1 MAYKTKELLK
11 KAIDAIQE
19 KKLFFIEDIITMLPC
34 DKTTFY
40 RHFRVG
46 GEELDMIK
54 AELEKNRVA
63 IKTSMR
69 KKWFESS
76 NPTLQI
82 ALMKLI
88 CTDEERKKISNNY
101 IEQTESG
108 GSETNQIF
116 KIGEQVIRFN

>member
-1 MAYKTKELLK
+1 MAYKTKDLYL
-11 KAIDAIQE
+11 KAIEAIRE
-19 KKLFFIEDIITMLPC
+19 KKLFFIEDVITMMSC
-34 DKTTFY
+34 NKTTFY
-40 RHFRVG
+40 RHFKVG
-46 GEELDMIK
+46 SEEYEDIK
-54 AELEKNRVA
+54 FELEKNRVA

-101 IEQTESG
+101 IENNGEVGTD
-108 GSETNQIF
+108 TNQIF

>member
-1 MAYKTKELLK
+1 MAYKTKDLLK

-40 RHFRVG
+40 RHFKVG
-46 GEELDMIK
+46 GEDLELIK
-54 AELEKNRVA
+54 NELEKNRVS

-76 NPTLQI
+76 NSTLQI
-82 ALMKLI
+82 ALYKLI

-101 IEQTESG
+101 MEGNVDVNHEH
-108 GSETNQIF
+108 NQIF